1 MTFKDFS
8 KKTEDFYV
16 TKFGDG
22 LKTPDADIDLWF
34 DACNLLTPGTDGV
47 STQDVF
53 ALGPLRR
60 AIFPEQ

>member
-34 DACNLLTPGTDGV
+34 DAFNLLTPGTDGV
-47 STQDVF
+47 SS
-53 ALGPLRR
+53 
-60 AIFPEQ
+60 